1 MFLQRI
7 LFRSFSGGSGGVDD
21 VTAAVT
27 VLYAKVNKA
36 PTRTKSITL
45 LNGLI
50 LMFNPFPLPNSI
62 GLKEVGGKQNGTISP
77 TQDDSN
83 NVRCF

>member
-62 GLKEVGGKQNGTISP
+62 GKEVGGKQNGTISP

>member
-1 MFLQRI
+1 M
-7 LFRSFSGGSGGVDD
+7 
-21 VTAAVT
+21 

-36 PTRTKSITL
+36 PTRIKSITL

-62 GLKEVGGKQNGTISP
+62 GVEEKRVKRAVRFARLWMIQTMCAAFDRRSPLRLVGTGMVGNK
-77 TQDDSN
+77 
-83 NVRCF
+83 

>member
-7 LFRSFSGGSGGVDD
+7 LFRSFSGGSDGVDD

-50 LMFNPFPLPNSI
+50 LMFNPFPHPNSI
-62 GLKEVGGKQNGTISP
+62 GKEVGGKQNGTISP